1 MSASERNP
9 NAPRPR
15 RAASPPSIKP
25 DETRAC
31 VSPKEWSVPTTP
43 TPDWKQIR
51 EKAGP
56 YPTQAYQ
63 FVREGLAHTVK
74 MVHGEGPGS
83 VLEGET
89 IHQTQA
95 EEVQEILDH
104 LDAADG
110 GQIQSDDDKSAD
122 SIGSA
127 GGKRHITGQQLCL
140 GLRDYALLQYGRLA
154 RTVLSSWGVR
164 RTEDFGRIVFAMVEA
179 GWMRKQD
186 DDTIEDFENVFDFDE
201 AFGTLRPARSN

>member
-1 MSASERNP
+1 VA
-9 NAPRPR
+9 
-15 RAASPPSIKP
+15 
-25 DETRAC
+25 
-31 VSPKEWSVPTTP
+31 TTP
-43 TPDWKQIR
+43 VPDWKQIR

-56 YPTQAYQ
+56 YPPQAYQ

-74 MVHGEGPGS
+74 SVHGEAAA
-83 VLEGET
+83 LEADAT
-89 IHQTQA
+89 PKSNA
-95 EEVQEILDH
+95 EELQEILDH
-104 LDAADG
+104 LDATDG
-110 GQIQSDDDKSAD
+110 GQIPSEDDDAPD
-122 SIGSA
+122 A
-127 GGKRHITGQQLCL
+127 YTHKRHISGQQLCL
-140 GLRDYALLQYGRLA
+140 GLRDYAILQYGRLA

>member
-1 MSASERNP
+1 
-9 NAPRPR
+9 
-15 RAASPPSIKP
+15 
-25 DETRAC
+25 
-31 VSPKEWSVPTTP
+31 VSTTP
-43 TPDWKQIR
+43 VPDWKQIR

-56 YPTQAYQ
+56 YPPQAYQ

-83 VLEGET
+83 VLEGES
-89 IHQTQA
+89 IHQTHA
-95 EEVQEILDH
+95 EEVQEILEQ
-104 LDAADG
+104 LDATDG
-110 GQIQSDDDKSAD
+110 GQVPAD
-122 SIGSA
+122 HDEASEAIS
-127 GGKRHITGQQLCL
+127 GKRHISGQQLCL

-186 DDTIEDFENVFDFDE
+186 EDTIEDFENVFDFDE